1 MQWKEWP
8 VRVGCCNLSLH
19 CFAVE
24 LAGTSTDHLV
34 RWQVSTRLL
43 APWGVFGAANGEG
56 RRDIDHKARKDFS
69 ESFDG
74 WPCPRGQVQLG
85 GFCELLRSR
94 SKRMPVCGR
103 VFFGASSFFFS
114 FFFSVMLHWEREVW
128 TRSREREATRR
139 EQKMTAAPCISAGGC
154 PAPAACS
161 VPAHGRF

>member
-74 WPCPRGQVQLG
+74 WPCPRAQVQLG
-85 GFCELLRSR
+85 GFCELL
-94 SKRMPVCGR
+94 PVCGR
-103 VFFGASSFFFS
+103 VFFGASSF

-139 EQKMTAAPCISAGGC
+139 EQKMTAAPCISAGDC
-154 PAPAACS
+154 LLLLHARS
-161 VPAHGRF
+161 PAHGRF